1 MSAGEGAERDTALR
15 QVARVILVDGAERV
29 LLLLWRPG
37 YWGLPGGGVEADES
51 FVEAAARELAE
62 ETGLTVP
69 VDQLRGPVALNGGPA
84 SVRGIDCW
92 SEERY
97 FFLLVDSWHVEPTVL
112 DPLERAEALSHHWW
126 RVAEIA
132 ATGETI
138 YPRGLAGLAA
148 RLLAGDVP
156 EPPVLLEW

>member
-1 MSAGEGAERDTALR
+1 M
-15 QVARVILVDGAERV
+15 
-29 LLLLWRPG
+29 
-37 YWGLPGGGVEADES
+37 EADES